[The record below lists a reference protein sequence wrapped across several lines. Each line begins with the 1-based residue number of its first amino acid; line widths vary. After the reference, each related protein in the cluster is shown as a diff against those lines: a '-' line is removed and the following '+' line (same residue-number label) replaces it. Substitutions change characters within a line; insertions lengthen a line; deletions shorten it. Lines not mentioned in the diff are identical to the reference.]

1 LVSVRAS
8 ACYPDGHDTA
18 SAVTAAE
25 RRHPVAFS
33 SEITAVDNEG
43 LRLGMFLGGLI
54 MAAVPVAFGT
64 AAIIF
69 LFKKYREENREER

>member
-1 LVSVRAS
+1 
-8 ACYPDGHDTA
+8 
-18 SAVTAAE
+18 AAE

-54 MAAVPVAFGT
+54 MAAVPITFGI

-69 LFKKYREENREER
+69 LFKKYREER